1 MRETDKQLNK
11 KEHCS
16 HMCLPLRLS
25 FLLSATWCGSH
36 KPQPRLQVE
45 SIPEPRLIIGLRGFC
60 AGLITKRVT
69 RAWIIQGYL
78 RYVCPSLSLPLC
90 PSSSL
95 LVHLSVHFYCQLH
108 SCASTSCSCSFS
120 SFIILLK
127 VSVSTSRRAATQTSS
142 TPRLAGNTIC
152 GLGLGSRSW
161 SYD

>member
-16 HMCLPLRLS
+16 HMCLRLLPPLHLILLLLLS

-36 KPQPRLQVE
+36 KPQPQLRLQVE

-78 RYVCPSLSLPLC
+78 RYVCPSLPLC
-90 PSSSL
+90 LSPSPCPSLCAFLLPAAQLRIHKLQLQFFLFYYSIKSLSLDIEKSSNPNII
-95 LVHLSVHFYCQLH
+95 Y
-108 SCASTSCSCSFS
+108 ASPC
-120 SFIILLK
+120 
-127 VSVSTSRRAATQTSS
+127 R
-142 TPRLAGNTIC
+142 
-152 GLGLGSRSW
+152 
-161 SYD
+161 